1 MDEVKR
7 PKPNYYWSM
16 LTMKCPRCRRGPM
29 FKSPNPFRKLK
40 LSYIFDMYDNCPV
53 CNQKYDLETGFW
65 YGTGY
70 VSYALA
76 VAVSATTFIAWLVLI
91 GVSTDDNR
99 IFWWLGLNAVLLV
112 VIQPWLMRLSRVIYM
127 RFFVRYDE
135 NYEVTKPKE
144 FN

>member
-40 LSYIFDMYDNCPV
+40 LNYIFDMYDNCPV